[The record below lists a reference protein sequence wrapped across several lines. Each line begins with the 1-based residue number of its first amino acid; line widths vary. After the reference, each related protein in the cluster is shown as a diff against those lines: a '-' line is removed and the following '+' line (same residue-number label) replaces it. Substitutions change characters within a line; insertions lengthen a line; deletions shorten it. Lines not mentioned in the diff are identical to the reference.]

1 MMFIVQSLAIMHCA
15 TVYMYLNNFVKVN
28 KLAESIDIASATT
41 CNSVGSLTLG
51 YHTHFGPGSFTLHGT
66 TSR

>member
-28 KLAESIDIASATT
+28 KSADIASTI
-41 CNSVGSLTLG
+41 CNSVGSQTLG
-51 YHTHFGPGSFTLHGT
+51 YHTHFGPGTCSSIPLHGT
-66 TSR
+66 TSRR